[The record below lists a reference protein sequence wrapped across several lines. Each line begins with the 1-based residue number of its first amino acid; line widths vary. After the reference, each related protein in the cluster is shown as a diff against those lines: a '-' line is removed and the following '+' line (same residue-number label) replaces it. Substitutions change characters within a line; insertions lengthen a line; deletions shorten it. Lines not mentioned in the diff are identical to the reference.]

1 MKMRST
7 SLLKG
12 LAGMLAAGAV
22 AAPGALGSD
31 LSSPDTQDAA
41 KAGQWGRVS
50 DMLSPDTQEA
60 AKAGQWGSVSDTLLP
75 DTQDAA
81 NGRGGAGPTIEVV
94 TVAAPSSFDW
104 IDAGIGA
111 ASGLGVSLVV
121 AGGLILV
128 VRRHRQSVAVA

>member
-7 SLLKG
+7 YLLK
-12 LAGMLAAGAV
+12 AFAAVLAAGALAV
-22 AAPGALGSD
+22 PGALGAD

-41 KAGQWGRVS
+41 N
-50 DMLSPDTQEA
+50 
-60 AKAGQWGSVSDTLLP
+60 AGQWGSVSDMLLP

-81 NGRGGAGPTIEVV
+81 NGRWGAAPTIEVV

-111 ASGLGVSLVV
+111 ASALGAALIGT
-121 AGGLILV
+121 GGLILV

>member
-12 LAGMLAAGAV
+12 LAAMLAAGAV

-41 KAGQWGRVS
+41 KAAQWGRVS
-50 DMLSPDTQEA
+50 DM
-60 AKAGQWGSVSDTLLP
+60 LLP

-81 NGRGGAGPTIEVV
+81 NGRGGAVPTIEVV
-94 TVAAPSSFDW
+94 TVAAPSGFDW

-111 ASGLGVSLVV
+111 ASALGAALIG

>member
-7 SLLKG
+7 YLLKG
-12 LAGMLAAGAV
+12 LAALLAAGAI

-31 LSSPDTQDAA
+31 LSSPDTRD
-41 KAGQWGRVS
+41 
-50 DMLSPDTQEA
+50 A
-60 AKAGQWGSVSDTLLP
+60 AKAGQWGSVSDMLLP

-81 NGRGGAGPTIEVV
+81 NGRWSGGATIEVV
-94 TVAAPSSFDW
+94 TIAAPSGFDW

-111 ASGLGVSLVV
+111 ASGLGAALIG

-128 VRRHRQSVAVA
+128 VRRHRQSVAIA